1 MGDGQVEG
9 VAVLEGVDGHEHAR
23 PPLPLVGRGG
33 GRLRGGGL
41 HRRLVVPSLRLG
53 SFLPE
58 TAVHVQRQLVDRTV
72 RAPAAVPADPYL
84 LQECVGSAGG
94 GRRRRRRRGRC
105 GRGECIRG
113 GKLWRELFQAAR
125 GARRRGRDA
134 GRREAGVGLGG
145 RGGAPRAQLAP
156 VRGVSLLRQG
166 VPRGHQVAG
175 PEVYPRQ
182 VVGVDLQLLQ
192 LAAELL
198 GKRQVVVV
206 GRLRVGRVGVGGV
219 LVGQRVLLEHLP
231 LLLQPVRHQLL
242 LQRLAAGRVLVV
254 GRGQGAGQGRRL
266 RRVGVGLGGR
276 GQVEGLLLR
285 PRPGAAPHP
294 VQLLLQVQRLLEG
307 QQAVGLDVER
317 LRRQGH
323 ALHEGSPA
331 THGPASRG
339 GRGPAGVVQGPL
351 PDAVVRGR
359 ELAVGVERGVGG
371 RGEGRGGGRGG
382 QVALVPLAGRG
393 ADVVHVA
400 AVVVV
405 VVVVV
410 VAVVVAA
417 AVAAAAAAA
426 AAGGEQALQLVM
438 LLPQLHHPAR
448 PHALAQ
454 PLAEGDDP
462 LSDEA
467 VRGPAAFPE
476 VHRRPRLASV
486 LDNLLRPSA
495 VCFQAGA
502 VFPEPGGHGDAVGH
516 GDARFLEG
524 VRGRHAGG

>member
-58 TAVHVQRQLVDRTV
+58 TLVHVQRQLVDRTV
-72 RAPAAVPADPYL
+72 RAPAAIPADPYL
-84 LQECVGSAGG
+84 LQEGVGSTGG
-94 GRRRRRRRGRC
+94 GRRRRC

-113 GKLWRELFQAAR
+113 GKLRRELFLAVR

-134 GRREAGVGLGG
+134 GRGEAGVGL
-145 RGGAPRAQLAP
+145 GGAPRAQLAP
-156 VRGVSLLRQG
+156 VGGVTLLRQG

-198 GKRQVVVV
+198 GERQVVVV

-276 GQVEGLLLR
+276 GQVDGLLLR

-294 VQLLLQVQRLLEG
+294 IQLLLQVQRLLEG
-307 QQAVGLDVER
+307 QQAVRLDVER

-339 GRGPAGVVQGPL
+339 GRGPTGVVQGPL

-382 QVALVPLAGRG
+382 GQVALVPLTGRG

-405 VVVVV
+405 VVV
-410 VAVVVAA
+410 AVVV
-417 AVAAAAAAA
+417 VAAAAA

-448 PHALAQ
+448 PHALA
-454 PLAEGDDP
+454 
-462 LSDEA
+462 
-467 VRGPAAFPE
+467 
-476 VHRRPRLASV
+476 
-486 LDNLLRPSA
+486 
-495 VCFQAGA
+495 
-502 VFPEPGGHGDAVGH
+502 
-516 GDARFLEG
+516 
-524 VRGRHAGG
+524 